1 MNDNSWCQSDS
12 YSIGGILLAVFILA
26 WGTVWLGNDLGW
38 WNVQFPFWPV
48 VAIVIGLAILLKEL
62 RKGFRSQ

>member
-1 MNDNSWCQSDS
+1 MHDNSWYTSDS
-12 YSIGGILLAVFILA
+12 CSIGGILLAVFILA

-38 WNVQFPFWPV
+38 WNMQFPFWPV

-62 RKGFRSQ
+62 RKGLRPQ